1 MRLEWQKCLPV
12 YLIALIS
19 QVKNGPNLFNVD
31 AEIEEVLVFAGHR
44 LAVEA
49 SSFARQNTLD
59 KFLL

>member
-1 MRLEWQKCLPV
+1 MNYFEKKNGIV
-12 YLIALIS
+12 FT
-19 QVKNGPNLFNVD
+19 QVIKNGPNLFNVD